1 MHDTPVADA
10 DTDLPLDVLDP
21 STEQPIA
28 AVEPAGPEAV
38 DDAVHRAAGAAAAW
52 WKLAPPERAGRL
64 RALAGAVRDQCE
76 VLAEMESANTGKP
89 IGSSQGEVATVADVF
104 DFYAGA
110 IDKVGGRTLR
120 VAGGLALTVKEPV
133 GVVAAITP
141 WNFPLLIAS
150 WKVAP
155 ALAAGNTVILKPSE
169 LTPLT
174 SIELGRLAAAVGLGD
189 GVLQVLAG
197 RGPTTGAALATH
209 PLVDKVSFTGSTA
222 VGRTILAGAAAT
234 VKRVS
239 LELGGKSA
247 TVVFAD
253 ADIDAAAAAAPGA
266 VFDNAG
272 QDCCARSRIL
282 VEASAYDRF
291 VERLVEATTAWRVG
305 RPHDGADMG
314 PLISPRSARPG
325 QLVPRR
331 LDHGAAPQRPP
342 GRSRLLVRP
351 DGGGGRPAD
360 EPGDDRGDLRAGG
373 GRCPVRR
380 RSRRRPSGQRHDLR
394 AVGFDLDARDGA
406 RALRVASAIRS
417 GTLSVNS
424 NSSVRTALP
433 FGGMRQSGLGRDLG
447 IEAIDAYSET
457 KSIFLAH

>member
-10 DTDLPLDVLDP
+10 DTDLPLEVLDP
-21 STEQPIA
+21 SSEDLIA

-38 DDAVHRAAGAAAAW
+38 DDAVRRAAGAAAAW
-52 WKLAPPERAGRL
+52 WTLAPAERASRL
-64 RALAGAVRDQCE
+64 RALAGAVREQRD

-291 VERLVEATTAWRVG
+291 VDRLVEATTAWRVG

-314 PLISPRSARPG
+314 PLISRG
-325 QLVPRR
+325 QHDRVSSF
-331 LDHGAAPQRPP
+331 LDDSTTVLHRND
-342 GRSRLLVRP
+342 RP
-351 DGGGGRPAD
+351 DGPGYWFAPTVVEGGAPTSRVMTEEIFGPVVAVAPFAD
-360 EPGDDRGDLRAGG
+360 EADA
-373 GRCPVRR
+373 VRLANATIYGL
-380 RSRRRPSGQRHDLR
+380 SGSIWT
-394 AVGFDLDARDGA
+394 RDGA

-433 FGGMRQSGLGRDLG
+433 FGGMRQSGLGRELG